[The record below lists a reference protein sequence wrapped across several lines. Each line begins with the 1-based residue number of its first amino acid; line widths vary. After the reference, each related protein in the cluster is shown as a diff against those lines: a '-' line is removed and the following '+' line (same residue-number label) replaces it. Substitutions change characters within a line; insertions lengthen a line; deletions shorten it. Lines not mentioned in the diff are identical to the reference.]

1 MTIRID
7 RAALV
12 RGACNGPYER
22 VTDETGRGV
31 TCRCKTQSKIDVSF
45 HPSRP

>member
-12 RGACNGPYER
+12 RSACNGPYEG

-31 TCRCKTQSKIDVSF
+31 MYRCRTQSKIDVSF
-45 HPSRP
+45 YRSRP